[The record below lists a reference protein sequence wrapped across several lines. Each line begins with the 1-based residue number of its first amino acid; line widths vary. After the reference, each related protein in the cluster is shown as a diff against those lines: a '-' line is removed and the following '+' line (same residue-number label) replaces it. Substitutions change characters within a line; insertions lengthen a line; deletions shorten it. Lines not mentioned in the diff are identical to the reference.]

1 MTDLVV
7 SAWSAVSAY
16 GVGSQPFRE
25 GITAG
30 RSAVAPLDP
39 EAHPVPYASGGL
51 VPDFSARTHVGK
63 KGTRT
68 MDRVTAIAVTAVGR
82 VIADCQDEL
91 AERPDQMGLVLG
103 TGHGSV
109 QSIMD
114 FTKGS
119 LTGERP
125 YHVEA
130 ARFPNTVMNRAAGTS
145 AIWHGIKGPNTTVA
159 GGALTGLLA
168 LSYAVRLHRGGHCT
182 RVMCGAAEEFTTQ
195 RALLEWHGRDTDDRD
210 DEEPAVSLGEGGAV
224 FLMETSEQAT
234 AGGRRPLARVLTT
247 RFRGFHDPDG
257 AREALAACVREA
269 LDAARVRPSDVRL
282 VAPCA
287 GGGRRLAE
295 QEEAVIGDA
304 LGVPDPADPERIEW
318 VHVGPLVGDASAAA
332 TSLQLAAV
340 LATAGED
347 GLAPG
352 EAALVTGVE
361 RDGMVGC
368 AVLGGDW
375 PWPPPAVPTGTGTGT
390 DIEEE

>member
-16 GVGSQPFRE
+16 GVGNEPFRD

-39 EAHPVPYASGGL
+39 DAHPGPFASGGV

-82 VIADCQDEL
+82 LIADCQDEL

-103 TGHGSV
+103 TGSGSV

-130 ARFPNTVMNRAAGTS
+130 ARFPNTVMNRAAGQS

-195 RALLEWHGRDTDDRD
+195 RALLEWHGRDADHTA
-210 DEEPAVSLGEGGAV
+210 EAPLGEGSAV
-224 FLMETSEQAT
+224 FLMETAEQAA

-247 RFRGFHDPDG
+247 RFCGFHDPGG
-257 AREALAACVREA
+257 AREALADCVREA
-269 LDAARVRPSDVRL
+269 LNAAHVRPSDVRL
-282 VAPCA
+282 VAPGL

-295 QEEAVIGDA
+295 QEEAAIGEA
-304 LGVPDPADPERIEW
+304 LGLPDPADPERIEW
-318 VHVGPLVGDASAAA
+318 VRIGPLVGDASAAA

-340 LATAGED
+340 LATAGEE

-352 EAALVTGVE
+352 EVALVTGVE

-375 PWPPPAVPTGTGTGT
+375 PWPPPPAVPTT
-390 DIEEE
+390 EEE